1 VSLGGY
7 GGIEDIF
14 CSLVMQFG
22 NKATSLHSGYTTLI
36 WESSAVVLF
45 FFATI
50 SERQEI
56 AAYVLSQILQIQ

>member
-22 NKATSLHSGYTTLI
+22 NKTTSLHLEYTTLI
-36 WESSAVVLF
+36 WECSDSVLF
-45 FFATI
+45 SFSTI

-56 AAYVLSQILQIQ
+56 AAYVLAQILQN